1 MKLCII
7 YNFAQHYRTGIFKL
21 ISDEFDAD
29 FFFGDSMADVK
40 KMDYSVLHGPVHE
53 SHVKR
58 CGGISYQPG
67 VIGLLWRNYTTYL
80 MLGDTRSLSTWLFLL
95 LSKFHPNKK
104 FFLWTH
110 GWYGKESTIEKF
122 LKRVFFRLPNG
133 GVFLYGNYARSLMTK
148 DGFNPDKLFTLHN
161 SLDYDSQLITREKLS
176 KTAIYKN
183 HFVNDNFNLV
193 FIGRLTPVKKLDM
206 ILKAMAICSKE
217 YKLDVN
223 CTFVGGGTEEQRL
236 KSLADSLG
244 LKEKVWFYGAC
255 YDEVQI
261 GELIYNADVC
271 VSPGNVGLTA
281 MHSLVFGTPVITHND
296 FKLQMP
302 EFEAI
307 IDGKTG
313 AFFQSG
319 SSAQLAQVIHDWLVN
334 NKDRREEVR
343 FACYKEIDDSWNPY
357 FQLKVLKEHLC

>member
-7 YNFAQHYRTGIFKL
+7 YNYAQHYRTGIFKL
-21 ISDEFDAD
+21 ISNEFDAD

-40 KMDYSVLHGPVHE
+40 KMDYSVLNGTVHE
-53 SHVKR
+53 VHVKR
-58 CGGISYQPG
+58 YGGMSYQPG
-67 VIGLLWRNYTTYL
+67 VIGLLRKKYSTFL
-80 MLGDTRSLSTWLFLL
+80 MLGDTRSISTWIFLL
-95 LSKFHPNKK
+95 ISKLFPHKK
-104 FFLWTH
+104 VFLWTH
-110 GWYGKESTIEKF
+110 GWYGKESTAERL
-122 LKRVFFRLPNG
+122 LKRLFFRLPNG
-133 GVFLYGNYARSLMTK
+133 GVFLYGNYARSLMIK

-161 SLDYDSQLITREKLS
+161 SLDYDSQLVTRGKLS
-176 KTAIYKN
+176 KTTFFRD
-183 HFVNDNFNLV
+183 HFANENFNLV

-206 ILKAMAICSKE
+206 ILEAMSICSKE
-217 YKLDVN
+217 YQLSVN
-223 CTFVGGGTEEQRL
+223 CTFVGSGVEEQKL
-236 KSLADSLG
+236 KSVVDSMG
-244 LKEKVWFYGAC
+244 LKERVWFYGAC

-307 IDGKTG
+307 VEEKTG

-319 SSAQLAQVIHDWLVN
+319 SSSHLAKTIHDWLAN

-343 FACYKEIDDSWNPY
+343 SACYKEIDESWNPY
-357 FQLKVLKEHLC
+357 FQIKVLKEHLC